1 MSKTRLAAT
10 RLRIVPQRMS
20 RVRKLLP
27 VPDLPNT
34 PFERSTKRRR
44 LSRIGTSMSRGVPS
58 SKRSSP
64 GAPNTRSKS
73 VSSATNTV
81 EKWVGMVRTGRGPSS
96 APSIA
101 APGWRAMPSSAAPSR
116 ASMSIGCTCTRPKV
130 IVPASTWRRNGSLS
144 GGGSASTWSFAA
156 SSFTSVTRQKKSC
169 FSPRTFTNL
178 PTRMSS
184 TEDRPSSRASRP
196 SASEP
201 RTTMPSR
208 SPCSIRLP
216 YPVLLASPP
225 HCPGLPG
232 SAFPPQCRDYSCRP
246 ASGCLTAWQQP
257 LQPRHAWARAA
268 RAGGVGG
275 SASGRGAHGPPR
287 PGARRHYRCRRP
299 TTESRSPR
307 PGGPWAQQG
316 AGSPTCR
323 GGSLTGTVEGGRRGA
338 PRRSQSPRS
347 RSTVPSTDRRA
358 ALERAPD
365 RDAAARP
372 ARPIPWVGLGYLLVV
387 YVVWGSTYLAI
398 RIAVREGAGFPPFS
412 MAAMRVGAA
421 GSLLLLWA
429 AASGRPVR
437 LGRRDALVL
446 AGAGLLLWVGGN
458 GLVVWAEQRAESSY
472 AALLVASAP
481 VWVALLEAALD
492 RRAPTPLLAAS
503 LLVGLGGVGLLAAP
517 ALAAGSAVDAASVG
531 ALVLA
536 AVTWGLGSVLQRR
549 HAVSVPPLVS
559 AGYQLLFGAAGLA
572 AAALLAHEPLPTP
585 TPEAWAAWG
594 YLVLAGSLLGFTS
607 YVQVLHLLPTS
618 LAMTYAYVNPAI
630 AVLLGALI
638 LGEAIT
644 PAMLGG
650 MALVLAG
657 VAGVFHDRYREAL
670 RE

>member
-1 MSKTRLAAT
+1 M
-10 RLRIVPQRMS
+10 
-20 RVRKLLP
+20 
-27 VPDLPNT
+27 
-34 PFERSTKRRR
+34 
-44 LSRIGTSMSRGVPS
+44 
-58 SKRSSP
+58 
-64 GAPNTRSKS
+64 
-73 VSSATNTV
+73 
-81 EKWVGMVRTGRGPSS
+81 
-96 APSIA
+96 
-101 APGWRAMPSSAAPSR
+101 
-116 ASMSIGCTCTRPKV
+116 
-130 IVPASTWRRNGSLS
+130 
-144 GGGSASTWSFAA
+144 
-156 SSFTSVTRQKKSC
+156 
-169 FSPRTFTNL
+169 
-178 PTRMSS
+178 
-184 TEDRPSSRASRP
+184 
-196 SASEP
+196 
-201 RTTMPSR
+201 
-208 SPCSIRLP
+208 
-216 YPVLLASPP
+216 
-225 HCPGLPG
+225 
-232 SAFPPQCRDYSCRP
+232 
-246 ASGCLTAWQQP
+246 
-257 LQPRHAWARAA
+257 
-268 RAGGVGG
+268 
-275 SASGRGAHGPPR
+275 
-287 PGARRHYRCRRP
+287 
-299 TTESRSPR
+299 
-307 PGGPWAQQG
+307 
-316 AGSPTCR
+316 
-323 GGSLTGTVEGGRRGA
+323 
-338 PRRSQSPRS
+338 
-347 RSTVPSTDRRA
+347 PSTDRRA

-644 PAMLGG
+644 PTMLGG